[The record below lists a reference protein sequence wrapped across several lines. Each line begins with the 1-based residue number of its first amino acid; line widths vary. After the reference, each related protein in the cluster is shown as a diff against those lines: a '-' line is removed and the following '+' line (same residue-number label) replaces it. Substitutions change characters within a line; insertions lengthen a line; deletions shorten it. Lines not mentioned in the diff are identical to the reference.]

1 MDTDTMSSSRP
12 RPEVTIQQ
20 ITLALSEH
28 PAVAEVSVVPCQHP
42 DGGRQRVAFV
52 VPRAGAAQTCSLGAL
67 EAHVAGKL
75 GPGPWL
81 DKVVLLDAL
90 PRSASG
96 KVDCLRLESGEFNA
110 TPAPASGPTGR
121 A

>member
-1 MDTDTMSSSRP
+1 MSNSRP

-20 ITLALSEH
+20 ITFALSDH

-42 DGGRQRVAFV
+42 DGGQQRVAFV
-52 VPRAGAAQTCSLGAL
+52 VPRAGAGKACTQEAL
-67 EAHVAGKL
+67 DAHAAGKL

-81 DKVVLLDAL
+81 EKVVLLDAL

-110 TPAPASGPTGR
+110 TPTER